1 MPDVNCMLTM
11 SSLWSSSSGTTVSS
25 FLELDARRSLKDEV
39 ARKEEVSIR
48 FSELF
53 TRMIFRN
60 EGTEVDSS
68 FEVDRSDDMVFSNV
82 IFSLGGLYGRFVSV
96 PITKCAASR

>member
-11 SSLWSSSSGTTVSS
+11 SSLCSSSSGTTASP
-25 FLELDARRSLKDEV
+25 FLEPHTRRSLKSEV

-48 FSELF
+48 FSELAA
-53 TRMIFRN
+53 RMIFRN
-60 EGTEVDSS
+60 EGTEAESS
-68 FEVDRSDDMVFSNV
+68 FEVDRSGNMVLSNV

-96 PITKCAASR
+96 PIIKCAACK